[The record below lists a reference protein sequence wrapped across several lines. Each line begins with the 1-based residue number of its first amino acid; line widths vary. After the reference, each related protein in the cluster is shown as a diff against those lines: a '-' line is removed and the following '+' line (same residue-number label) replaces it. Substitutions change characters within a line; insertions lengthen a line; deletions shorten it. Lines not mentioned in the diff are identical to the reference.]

1 MNAFVCCKAASPH
14 IAQVSND
21 FRKGSNRFISRLD
34 DSVDL
39 LSPHSLYDII
49 VLAKVKAKH
58 GRVRKKGQR
67 TLVYVLETQD
77 RNTC

>member
-1 MNAFVCCKAASPH
+1 MNAFVYSKATSPH

-21 FRKGSNRFISRLD
+21 FRRGSNRFKIMLD

-49 VLAKVKAKH
+49 VLAIVKAKH
-58 GRVRKKGQR
+58 GRVRK
-67 TLVYVLETQD
+67 
-77 RNTC
+77 